1 LSLVA
6 ARRHALIR
14 AVFTTT
20 RASTGARSADQ
31 TRVRG
36 GCSGGGRPTPSGQ
49 KSFCSGASLPETAK
63 GGRNVAVA
71 GPARNWLIQA
81 AVNTHL
87 SQSTGAGAFVGQHG
101 MSPAISSDM
110 AAIELSAIADI
121 DVSAITGR
129 ASGAS
134 SSPAITEIASSRR
147 MVI

>member
-1 LSLVA
+1 M
-6 ARRHALIR
+6 
-14 AVFTTT
+14 
-20 RASTGARSADQ
+20 
-31 TRVRG
+31 
-36 GCSGGGRPTPSGQ
+36 
-49 KSFCSGASLPETAK
+49 
-63 GGRNVAVA
+63 
-71 GPARNWLIQA
+71 QA

>member
-1 LSLVA
+1 M
-6 ARRHALIR
+6 
-14 AVFTTT
+14 
-20 RASTGARSADQ
+20 
-31 TRVRG
+31 
-36 GCSGGGRPTPSGQ
+36 
-49 KSFCSGASLPETAK
+49 
-63 GGRNVAVA
+63 
-71 GPARNWLIQA
+71 QA

-121 DVSAITGR
+121 DASAITGR